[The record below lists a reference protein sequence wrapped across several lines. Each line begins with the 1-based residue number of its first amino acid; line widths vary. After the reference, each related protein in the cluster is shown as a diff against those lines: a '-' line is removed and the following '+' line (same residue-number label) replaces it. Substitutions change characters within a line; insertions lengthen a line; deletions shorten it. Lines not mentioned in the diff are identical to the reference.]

1 MTLITEAK
9 IKAEWVCPDYM
20 RIRRMREAD
29 IDSIMAIES
38 VSFGRHHWSEDSFA
52 NEMRGHLGR
61 YYSLLLQPPADSQER
76 LEQLIG
82 YCGFWLIMDEVHIT
96 TIAVRPD
103 CRGFSLGEL
112 QLCHILERA
121 FSHSVQWVT
130 LEVRASNYTAQNLYY
145 KYGFDSA
152 GLRRKYYQDNDEDA
166 LIMTT
171 PNILSEAY
179 RKRYKDLKQAY
190 FEKKGGLPEGFAI
203 S

>member
-1 MTLITEAK
+1 MSLLTETK
-9 IKAEWVCPDYM
+9 IQAEWVRPDRM
-20 RIRRMREAD
+20 RIRRMRDTD
-29 IDSIMAIES
+29 IESIMAIES
-38 VSFGRHHWSEDSFA
+38 ISFGRHHWSEDSFA
-52 NEMRGHLGR
+52 NEMKGHLGR
-61 YYSLLLQPPADSQER
+61 YYSLLLEPPAENKAQSEI
-76 LEQLIG
+76 LIG
-82 YCGFWLIMDEVHIT
+82 YCGFWLIMDEAHIT

-121 FSHSVQWVT
+121 FSHSVKWVT

-171 PNILSEAY
+171 PDILSETY
-179 RKRYKDLKQAY
+179 RKQYKDLKQAF
-190 FEKKGGLPEGFAI
+190 FEKKGGFPEGFSI